1 MHSGE
6 ALTNS
11 IFERLNKL
19 FGKRR
24 RKQDLMR
31 G

>member
-1 MHSGE
+1 MMHGGE
-6 ALTNS
+6 ALKNS

-24 RKQDLMR
+24 RKQFSM
-31 G
+31 